1 MRDKKMDRI
10 IVIGSS
16 CSGKSS
22 FAQALAQKKNI
33 KYIELDQLHWLPN
46 WQERPDAEFRELVK
60 AAITGDD
67 HSWIIDGNYS
77 VTRDITWPQ
86 ATHIIW
92 LNHGFALV
100 MYRAITRS
108 IHRAYSK
115 KPLFAGNVESFKQTF
130 FSKDSIIWWVIRTF
144 HKKRRSY
151 ETLLK
156 EQAKRGV
163 DVVELKGQVQVDAYL
178 LGVSKVRKETR
189 ASKRVEEPS
198 EEGVAK

>member
-1 MRDKKMDRI
+1 MDRI

-22 FAQALAQKKNI
+22 FAKTLAQKKQI
-33 KYIELDQLHWLPN
+33 THIELDQLHWLPN

-60 AAITGDD
+60 AAITPAIAGGD
-67 HSWIIDGNYS
+67 HSWIVDGNYS

-86 ATHIIW
+86 ATQIIW
-92 LNHGFALV
+92 LNHSFALV

-130 FSKDSIIWWVIRTF
+130 FSKDSIIWWVITTF

-151 ETLLK
+151 ETLLQ
-156 EQAKRGV
+156 EQAKLGV
-163 DVVELKGQVQVDAYL
+163 EVVELKGQAQVDGYL
-178 LGVSKVRKETR
+178 LEISEVHKETR
-189 ASKRVEEPS
+189 ASKRVEETS
-198 EEGVAK
+198 